1 MTEDLFLIHGFSH
14 IEFEAGV
21 RFDPGREVQRHVS
34 PDLTPWQTARRRVPE

>member
-1 MTEDLFLIHGFSH
+1 MTEDLFLIQGFSH

-21 RFDPGREVQRHVS
+21 RFDPDEVQRHVS